1 MRIRTSCAAM
11 ALLLAGPWPAR
22 AAPPAAGSYGATL
35 CVTQALQPPSCGPAE
50 VLLSA
55 RRVDVRVIDI
65 AYRLALPAQRGST
78 RLDALVMH
86 GTMQIDE
93 FNGPFEWAGQ
103 ALRFE
108 DSAKQTRYEVQFG
121 QRQRAAP

>member
-1 MRIRTSCAAM
+1 MRLRTSCATVAL
-11 ALLLAGPWPAR
+11 LLLAGPALAS
-22 AAPPAAGSYGATL
+22 AAPAAGAYGATL

-55 RRVDVRVIDI
+55 RRIDVRVDDI
-65 AYRLALPAQRGST
+65 AYRLVLPTQRGSA

-93 FNGPFEWAGQ
+93 FNGPFEWAGK

-108 DSAKQTRYEVQFG
+108 DSAKQTHYEVQLG
-121 QRQRAAP
+121 ERQHAPK